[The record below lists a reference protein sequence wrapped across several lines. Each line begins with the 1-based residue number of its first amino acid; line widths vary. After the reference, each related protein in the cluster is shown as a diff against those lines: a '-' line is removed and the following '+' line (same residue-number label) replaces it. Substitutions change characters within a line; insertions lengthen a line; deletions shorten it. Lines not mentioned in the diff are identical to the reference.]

1 MNVNYAKTALYA
13 YSNLQNIADQIDD
26 IVEKKALS
34 SMCDYS
40 LAITQCERIVEYTQ
54 QKDTLFALKIR
65 IDEVLEKL
73 DFEQI
78 DLIEYK
84 YFKRKPKEYFDGFDF
99 ESRAYF
105 RKQTRLIERV
115 SELFEKNG
123 TTDEWFEQ
131 TCLKIDFFRELL
143 KRTIAHENSY
153 SKKSIYKKPTTA
165 KVTREKMRL
174 SA

>member
-13 YSNLQNIADQIDD
+13 YTNLQTIADQIDD

-54 QKDTLFALKIR
+54 QKDALFALKIR